1 MGNKLLDYSEYFKST
16 KALWH
21 VHTSYTD
28 GKCSVKEVFDLA
40 GHRGI
45 EFICFIEHIRSRP
58 TYSPEDLMNE
68 IIKYSSEKGIQ
79 AILGFEAKLLP
90 HGSISIP
97 EQKLNAFI
105 FLAEHGNVS
114 NSKEEYFST
123 LLKGLSNKAISGWV
137 HPGLLAMRMGW
148 KFSNQEL
155 DQIVSVMKQNEL
167 VYEMNKR
174 YGLPLPPLTDALM
187 RANIPFFH
195 SVDFHEEEDLE
206 G

>member
-1 MGNKLLDYSEYFKST
+1 MGNKLLDYSAYFKST

-40 GHRGI
+40 GDRGI

-68 IIKYSSEKGIQ
+68 IIKYSSERGIQ
-79 AILGFEAKLLP
+79 AILGFEAKLL
-90 HGSISIP
+90 HDGSISIP
-97 EQKLNAFI
+97 AQELNAFI

-114 NSKEEYFST
+114 NSKEEYFLT
-123 LLKGLSNKAISGWV
+123 LLKGLSNKAINGWV
-137 HPGLLAMRMGW
+137 HPGILAMRMSW

-155 DQIVSVMKQNEL
+155 NKIVSVMKQNEL
-167 VYEMNKR
+167 VYEMNER

-187 RANIPFFH
+187 RANIPFFQG
-195 SVDFHEEEDLE
+195 VDFHEEEDLE